1 MYIHLH
7 STDSTN
13 SHLRRIIAEGQHLPD
28 MTIVSAYEQTA
39 GRGQKGNSWETEP
52 GMNVIFSLLCHPA
65 TIPPT
70 HQFILSQCIAIAIS
84 QTLSVRTDG
93 ITIKWPNDIYWNDSK
108 ISGILIECDL
118 KGKTIS
124 NCIIGCGINI
134 NQTLFRSDAPN
145 PVSLKNITGQDYDTE
160 TILHEV
166 AERYATLYNEA
177 TKGND
182 TYITALYMQNLYR
195 KDGLHPYEDCNGTFF
210 ARISSIEPTG
220 HLILETEQGEKRRYE
235 FKEVKF
241 VLPQHS
247 F

>member
-1 MYIHLH
+1 
-7 STDSTN
+7 
-13 SHLRRIIAEGQHLPD
+13 
-28 MTIVSAYEQTA
+28 
-39 GRGQKGNSWETEP
+39 
-52 GMNVIFSLLCHPA
+52 MNAIFSLLCHPV

-93 ITIKWPNDIYWNDSK
+93 ITIKWPNDIYWNDRK
-108 ISGILIECDL
+108 ISGTLIECDL

-145 PVSLKNITGQDYDTE
+145 PVSLKNITGKDYDTE

-166 AERYATLYNEA
+166 AERFATLYNEA
-177 TKGND
+177 VKGND
-182 TYITALYMQNLYR
+182 THITTLYMQNLYR
-195 KDGLHPYEDCNGTFF
+195 KDGLHPYEDCNGTFL

-220 HLILETEQGEKRRYE
+220 HLILETEQGETRRYE

-247 F
+247 V